1 MDRYAINNYFHNIIF
16 KYCFSIVGSPYNSY
30 FENMQFKIYTIE
42 TKNIIFQYHIC
53 MEIGG
58 EALAASLEIIKS
70 LYETALLYKNLR
82 LINQRFMNKI
92 CLLITL
98 KDHLTRGKRIADN
111 DAIVNYIQDIS
122 KKLHKM
128 RNKIENVGNK
138 GFIKKI
144 FYVRG
149 INNLAEDISRSVEDV
164 KFLLDIKREL
174 DASSKMDIGN
184 IITETKAREFWENN
198 FGSEN
203 LFIQT
208 NLFFSAV
215 RLQTKLVATEIDFL
229 KKIINDD
236 NDKYISAFE
245 FQEWLDFFGDF
256 SVVMRRTIDSLIDPG
271 TQEPFGWYH
280 KNIGKNLVK
289 TLLRDYN
296 FIVRKH
302 ATQKGIFI
310 VNFYWREVMCS
321 IYIRNRDNRFWVERS
336 PEQNALEYEFF
347 CHLSMVDNSAE
358 TLKEIVARIE
368 TVLYPNKQNP
378 TVDWNKQREEL
389 IDAELYSAS
398 NRSAPAAANSNFFPF
413 DVSDIPLLGTIKDAI
428 PSTDR
433 VMNAIQF
440 WK

>member
-1 MDRYAINNYFHNIIF
+1 
-16 KYCFSIVGSPYNSY
+16 
-30 FENMQFKIYTIE
+30 
-42 TKNIIFQYHIC
+42 

-58 EALAASLEIIKS
+58 EALAASLEIIKA
-70 LYETALLYKNLR
+70 LYETAHLYRNMR
-82 LINQRFMNKI
+82 VINQRFMNKI
-92 CLLITL
+92 CLLISL

-111 DAIVNYIQDIS
+111 DIIINYIQDIS

-138 GFIKKI
+138 GFIQKI

-149 INNLAEDISRSVEDV
+149 INRLAEDISRSVEDM

-174 DASSKMDIGN
+174 DSSSKMDIGN
-184 IITETKAREFWENN
+184 IITETKAREFWETN

-203 LFIQT
+203 LFIQS

-215 RLQTKLVATEIDFL
+215 RLQTKLVSTEIDFL

-302 ATQKGIFI
+302 ATQKGVFI
-310 VNFYWREVMCS
+310 VNFYWRDVMCS

-336 PEQNALEYEFF
+336 PDQNALEHEFF
-347 CHLSMVDNSAE
+347 CHLSAAAVETGSE
-358 TLKEIVARIE
+358 TLKEIVAQIE
-368 TVLYPNKQNP
+368 AVLTPNKQNS

-389 IDAELYSAS
+389 IDAELYSAAAGMGS
-398 NRSAPAAANSNFFPF
+398 YRSAPATNSSFFPF
-413 DVSDIPLLGTIKDAI
+413 GVSDIPILGTIKDAI

-433 VMNAIQF
+433 MMSVIQF